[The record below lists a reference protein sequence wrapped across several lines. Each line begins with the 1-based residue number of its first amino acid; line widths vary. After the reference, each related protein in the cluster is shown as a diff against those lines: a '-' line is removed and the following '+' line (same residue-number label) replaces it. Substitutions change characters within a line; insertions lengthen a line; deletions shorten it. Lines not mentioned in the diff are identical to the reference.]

1 MTRWFLVISGVLV
14 ALSLSPAIAATTPEK
29 GETVVSF
36 TFDGTFKGQEDAAEI
51 LSENG
56 LAGTFYVNSGYLDFP
71 AYLSVDQLRSIARNR
86 NEIGGASLFGNDLS
100 RLSAE
105 EATTQVCSDRA
116 TLAQLGF
123 QVTSFS
129 YPYGA
134 GTAQVKAV
142 AQACGYNSARE
153 FAGLYESA
161 EDCSSCPA
169 GETMPPV
176 DDFRIRTP
184 SPGTSL
190 DDLQRHVLQ
199 AEDNGGGWVPLVFTN
214 VCVCPEEGDDA
225 ISPTEFATF
234 VQWMA
239 ERPSS
244 TTVKTVD
251 QVMGG
256 ALKPVKGEPV
266 ARLVPDPSV
275 AIGSGTSPGALS
287 KKPAWTVAGIGIGQ
301 SQIIFFGVALTAAII
316 VTYRV
321 ASRGNR
327 YAR

>member
-1 MTRWFLVISGVLV
+1 VTRWFLFLSGVLV
-14 ALSLSPAIAATTPEK
+14 ALLLSPAVEAATGK

-36 TFDGTFKGQEDAAEI
+36 TFDGTFKGQEEAAEI

-86 NEIGGASLFGNDLS
+86 NEIGGASLYGNDLS
-100 RLSAE
+100 KLPVE
-105 EATTQVCSDRA
+105 EATAQVCSDRA

-134 GTAQVKAV
+134 GTTQVKSV

-190 DDLQRHVLQ
+190 ETLQRHVLQ

-214 VCVCPEEGDDA
+214 VCVCPEEGEDA

-234 VQWMA
+234 VEWMT
-239 ERPSS
+239 ERPP
-244 TTVKTVD
+244 TTMVKTVD

-256 ALKPVKGEPV
+256 PLKPVVGDPID
-266 ARLVPDPSV
+266 RLVPDPSA
-275 AIGSGTSPGALS
+275 AIGDSGKDPSTMS
-287 KKPAWTVAGIGIGQ
+287 KQPAWSVAGIGIGQ
-301 SQIIFFGVALTAAII
+301 SQIIAFGVALTAAII
-316 VTYRV
+316 VTYRI

>member
-1 MTRWFLVISGVLV
+1 M
-14 ALSLSPAIAATTPEK
+14 
-29 GETVVSF
+29 
-36 TFDGTFKGQEDAAEI
+36 
-51 LSENG
+51 
-56 LAGTFYVNSGYLDFP
+56 AGTFYVNSGYLDFP

-100 RLSAE
+100 RLPRE
-105 EATTQVCSDRA
+105 EATAQVCSDRA

-123 QVTSFS
+123 QVTSFA

-134 GTAQVKAV
+134 GTAKVKAV

-190 DDLQRHVLQ
+190 DGPAAAR
-199 AEDNGGGWVPLVFTN
+199 AAGGGQRVVAGCRW
-214 VCVCPEEGDDA
+214 C
-225 ISPTEFATF
+225 SPTSASAPRRGTTRSRRPSSPAF
-234 VQWMA
+234 VQWLT
-239 ERPSS
+239 ERPL
-244 TTVKTVD
+244 TTVKTID

-256 ALKPVKGEPV
+256 LLKPVKGEPV

-275 AIGSGTSPGALS
+275 AIGSGHRRGRCPRSRPGRSL
-287 KKPAWTVAGIGIGQ
+287 GIGIGQ
-301 SQIIFFGVALTAAII
+301 SQIIFFGVLLTVAVI

>member
-1 MTRWFLVISGVLV
+1 VLV
-14 ALSLSPAIAATTPEK
+14 ALLLSPAVEAATGK

-56 LAGTFYVNSGYLDFP
+56 MAGTFYVNSGYLDFP

-86 NEIGGASLFGNDLS
+86 NEIGGASVFGNDLS
-100 RLSAE
+100 RLPVE
-105 EATTQVCSDRA
+105 EATEQVCSDRA

-123 QVTSFS
+123 QVTSFA

-153 FAGLYESA
+153 FAGLYESPQ
-161 EDCSSCPA
+161 DCSSCPA

-184 SPGTSL
+184 SPGTNL
-190 DDLQRHVLQ
+190 EDLQRHVLQ

-225 ISPTEFATF
+225 ISPTEFTTF
-234 VQWMA
+234 VEWLTA
-239 ERPSS
+239 RPST

-266 ARLVPDPSV
+266 ARLVPDPSG
-275 AIGSGTSPGALS
+275 AIGTGTPGALS

-301 SQIIFFGVALTAAII
+301 SQIIFFGVLLTAAVI

>member
-1 MTRWFLVISGVLV
+1 MTRWILVISGVLV
-14 ALSLSPAIAATTPEK
+14 ALAISPAMAAEPAP

-56 LAGTFYVNSGYLDFP
+56 LAGTFYINSGYLDFP

-100 RLSAE
+100 VLSEE
-105 EATTQVCSDRA
+105 EATAQVCSDRA

-123 QVTSFS
+123 QVTSFA
-129 YPYGA
+129 YPHGA
-134 GTAQVKAV
+134 GTAEVKAV
-142 AQACGYNSARE
+142 AQGCGYNSARE

-169 GETMPPV
+169 GETLPPV

-184 SPGTSL
+184 SPGTTL
-190 DDLQRHVLQ
+190 EELERHVTL
-199 AEDNGGGWVPLVFTN
+199 AEDTGGGWVPLVFTN
-214 VCVCPEEGDDA
+214 VCVCPEEDDA
-225 ISPTEFATF
+225 ISPSDLATF
-234 VQWMA
+234 A
-239 ERPSS
+239 EWVSNRPPT
-244 TTVKTVD
+244 TTVRTVD

-256 ALKPVKGEPV
+256 PLKPVVGDPV
-266 ARLVPDPSV
+266 DRLVPDPSA
-275 AIGSGTSPGALS
+275 AIGATGKDPLS
-287 KKPAWTVAGIGIGQ
+287 KRPAWNVYGIGIGQ
-301 SQIIFFGVALTAAII
+301 SQIIFLGVLLTAAVI

-321 ASRGNR
+321 ATRGNR

>member
-1 MTRWFLVISGVLV
+1 M
-14 ALSLSPAIAATTPEK
+14 
-29 GETVVSF
+29 SF

-56 LAGTFYVNSGYLDFP
+56 LAGTFYINSGYLDFP

-100 RLSAE
+100 RLPEE
-105 EATTQVCSDRA
+105 EATAQVCSDRA

-123 QVTSFS
+123 QVTSFA
-129 YPYGA
+129 YPHGA

-161 EDCSSCPA
+161 EDCSSCPS
-169 GETMPPV
+169 GEPMPPV

-190 DDLQRHVLQ
+190 DTLQRHVLR

-225 ISPTEFATF
+225 ISPTEFTTF
-234 VQWMA
+234 VQWMT
-239 ERPSS
+239 ERPPS

-256 ALKPVKGEPV
+256 PLKPVKGEPV

-275 AIGSGTSPGALS
+275 AIGSGSSPGALS

-301 SQIIFFGVALTAAII
+301 SQIIFFGVLLTVAII
-316 VTYRV
+316 LTYRV

-327 YAR
+327 YARR